1 MDLTLGFRSDNAIV
15 GRYIQK
21 IPGFEVRD
29 IRTGGIITIPGET
42 NPFIDLINSFNFGNR
57 SKREESGFKMRD
69 FNLSLVHHL
78 GDWDASFSIRT
89 TPWQETAGG
98 AFRLVNEI
106 SFMVKWLPINEI
118 KNEITYNEKTNVWT
132 QK

>member
-29 IRTGGIITIPGET
+29 IRTGNIITIPGET

-57 SKREESGFKMRD
+57 SKREESGFKMKD